1 MKRKNTYPCEEY
13 DDFYE
18 GFLSEGSV
26 IDNRSVAGYRMKTIT
41 SGKYRECEIYPIF
54 SSKQVAQRG
63 KRKKE
68 TRKVQQ
74 LLNRK
79 NARKKLI
86 RLLNANFKKDD
97 MWATFTY
104 DNEHLPPNKEQAHRF
119 CWNFVR
125 RLAYWMKKNGYGAL
139 KCVLVTEYIDDG
151 KKVRIHH
158 HLVSNFP
165 DRDICELKWKGGS
178 RTQTRRLQPDD
189 SGFEGLAR
197 YITKSREFKGKNE
210 KMWSATHNLVQPKV
224 TVSDTAVTRK
234 RMSRFCLNYS
244 DAEKFLRM
252 KNGGY
257 LLTGEVEIKFSEF
270 VPGAYLY
277 AKMRLRT

>member
-18 GFLSEGSV
+18 DFLSEGSV

-68 TRKVQQ
+68 TRKVQR

-86 RLLNANFKKDD
+86 RLLNANFTDD
-97 MWATFTY
+97 DIWATFTY
-104 DNEHLPPNKEQAHRF
+104 DKDHLPANKEAAHRF
-119 CWNFVR
+119 FRNYIR
-125 RLAYWMKKNGYGAL
+125 RLAYWMEKHGKGEL
-139 KCVLVTEYIDDG
+139 KYVFVTEDIENG
-151 KKVRIHH
+151 EKVRINH
-158 HLVSNFP
+158 HLVTNFP
-165 DRDICELKWKGGS
+165 DRDIAEKMWKGGA
-178 RTQTRRLQPDD
+178 RTQTRRLQADD
-189 SGFEGLAR
+189 AGYEGLAR
-197 YITKSREFKGKNE
+197 YITKAREFGVKNE
-210 KMWSATHNLVQPKV
+210 RMWSASHNLVRPKE
-224 TVSDTAVTRK
+224 TVSDTAVTRR

-244 DAEKFLRM
+244 DAEDFLRM
-252 KNGGY
+252 KNGEY
-257 LLTGEVEIKFSEF
+257 LLTGEIEIKFSEF